1 MAKPITS
8 QTQSSEKALAV
19 RQKLFSLFAS
29 RPMPDEELL
38 VNMGLYIRSGA
49 LAKLLFLNEM
59 YEKIVQ
65 LPGVIMEF
73 GVWRGQ
79 SLIVF
84 ENLRAVHEPYNH
96 ARRIYGFDTF
106 DGYPEIGQFDKRSE
120 IISENTYAV
129 GDDYESYLDA
139 LIDYHEQE
147 NVMGHIKKHALIKG
161 DASVTCRQLL
171 SDRPETLIAMAYF
184 DMALYKPTKD
194 CLETILPRMVRGGI
208 IVFDELSHPDY
219 PGETQ
224 AFMETIGPQ
233 RFDIARSRF
242 LPDRVFVTVR

>member
-1 MAKPITS
+1 MATPITS
-8 QTQSSEKALAV
+8 QTPSSEKVLTN
-19 RQKLFSLFAS
+19 RQKLFGLFAK

-49 LAKLLFLNEM
+49 LAKMLFLNEM
-59 YEKIVQ
+59 YEKIVS

-79 SLIVF
+79 SLVLF
-84 ENLRAVHEPYNH
+84 ENFRAIHEPYNH

-106 DGYPEIGQFDKRSE
+106 DGYPEIGEKDKRSD

-129 GDDYESYLDA
+129 GADYVAYLEE

-147 NVMGHIKKHALIKG
+147 NVMSHIKKHALIQG
-161 DASVTCRQLL
+161 DASATCRQLL

-194 CLETILPRMVRGGI
+194 CLETILPRMVKGGI
-208 IVFDELSHPDY
+208 IVFDELSHPNY

-224 AFMETIGPQ
+224 AFMEVIGPQ
-233 RFDIARSRF
+233 RFEIARSRF
-242 LPDRVFVTVR
+242 LPDRVFVTIG

>member
-1 MAKPITS
+1 MTKPITS

-19 RQKLFSLFAS
+19 RQKLFDLFAA
-29 RPMPDEELL
+29 RALPDEELM
-38 VNMGLYIRSGA
+38 VNLSLYMRSGV
-49 LAKLLFLNEM
+49 LAKMLFLNEM
-59 YEKIVQ
+59 YEKIIK

-79 SLIVF
+79 SIVLF

-96 ARRIYGFDTF
+96 SRRIYGFDTF
-106 DGYPEIGQFDKRSE
+106 DGYPEIGEHDKRSD

-129 GDDYESYLDA
+129 GADYVSYLEE

-147 NVMGHIKKHALIKG
+147 NVMSHIKKHSLIKG
-161 DASVTCRQLL
+161 DASITCPQLFK
-171 SDRPETLIAMAYF
+171 DRPETLVAMAYF
-184 DMALYKPTKD
+184 DMALYKPTKA
-194 CLETILPRMVRGGI
+194 CLEVILPRMVKGGI
-208 IVFDELSHPDY
+208 IVFDELCHPDY

-233 RFDIARSRF
+233 RFTMTRSRF
-242 LPDRVFVTVR
+242 LPDRVFVTIG

>member
-1 MAKPITS
+1 MTKPITS

-19 RQKLFSLFAS
+19 RQKLFELFAA
-29 RPMPDEELL
+29 RTMPDEELL
-38 VNMGLYIRSGA
+38 VNLALYMRSGV
-49 LAKLLFLNEM
+49 LAKTLFLNEM
-59 YEKIVQ
+59 YEKIVH

-79 SLIVF
+79 SIVLF

-96 ARRIYGFDTF
+96 ARRILGFDTF
-106 DGYPEIGQFDKRSE
+106 DGYPEIGEHDKRSD
-120 IISENTYAV
+120 IICENTYAV
-129 GDDYESYLDA
+129 SSDYVSYLEE

-147 NVMGHIKKHALIKG
+147 NVMSHIKKHALIKG
-161 DASVTCRQLL
+161 DASITCPQFL

-194 CLETILPRMVRGGI
+194 CLEAILPRMVKGGI

-224 AFMETIGPQ
+224 AFMEVIGPQ
-233 RFDIARSRF
+233 RFEMARSRF